1 MIVLNLAKPTI
12 NDPNF
17 YKRWEVFGKVY
28 KSLDLSKPD
37 VEKAE
42 ILVVDQYTEVDL
54 QHIKLLPN
62 LKFIASAT
70 TGHSH
75 LKFNPDDHSF
85 KLVTLRGDTYFLEKI
100 TSVAEYTTLLMLR
113 CARELSPNPFKLSG
127 KRIGVIGNGRIGSQ
141 VATIC
146 EAMRMKVST
155 YDKAN
160 NTYDLMN
167 IFSESDFISI
177 HLEENEET
185 KNMIGWSLIKSM
197 KKTAYLINT
206 ARGSIINE
214 VALMD
219 ALSKGKIGGAALDV
233 VERKVFINEHLPN
246 LILTDHVAGR
256 CLEDRIETD
265 NHIIQKIN
273 LLITCDESTAGFR
286 LGDNLP

>member
-1 MIVLNLAKPTI
+1 MIVLNLAKPTK

-28 KSLDLSKPD
+28 KTLDLSKND
-37 VEKAE
+37 IEQTE
-42 ILVVDQYTEVDL
+42 TLVVDQYTNVDL

-70 TGHSH
+70 TGHTH
-75 LKFNPDDHSF
+75 LKFNPKDHPF
-85 KLVTLRGDTYFLEKI
+85 KLVTLRGDTNFLDKI
-100 TSVAEYTTLLMLR
+100 TSVAEFTLLLMLR

-127 KRIGVIGNGRIGSQ
+127 KRVGIVGHGRIGEQ
-141 VATIC
+141 VGTIC
-146 EAMRMKVST
+146 ESMRMKVST
-155 YDKAN
+155 YDKQN
-160 NTYDLMN
+160 SLYDLMN

-177 HLEENEET
+177 HLEENDET
-185 KNMIGWSLIKSM
+185 KNMIGWSLIKTM
-197 KKTAYLINT
+197 KKNAYLINT

-219 ALSKGKIGGAALDV
+219 ALTKGRIGGAALDV
-233 VERKVFINEHLPN
+233 VERKTFINNHIPN

-265 NHIIQKIN
+265 KYIIQKIG
-273 LLITCDESTAGFR
+273 LFTSCG
-286 LGDNLP
+286 